1 MSENT
6 QIYSATYSNV
16 PVFEYVTSEGP
27 IMRRKGDSWIN
38 ATHILKIAKLPKAKR
53 TRILEKDVQTG
64 IHEKVQGGYGKYQGT
79 YVPLKLGEVI
89 AQNYGVYDTLKPIFD
104 FEYIEG
110 KTETPPPAPKHNHA
124 SALNIAKRQAS
135 LQKKDAQQKQP
146 KPQKAK
152 KVGDDEPRKRGRPK
166 GSTLSSTPS
175 LQHSDT
181 VPLGSTVGGYSRDS
195 SFAAPIPRM
204 SRQNT
209 EQDAL
214 QMMASNM
221 NLRREDLA
229 SVDTDEDDDDSSAK
243 NGGASL
249 KRSKKNNGVSMT
261 NGDFDTNADLL
272 TSRELF
278 GVSRNTFE
286 KNAHNFNGPQADL
299 ITPYHQ
305 PSINLPQENQI
316 YSDYFSNFVAFF
328 LDDEGHKGQWNAL
341 PENVLPEKLLNP
353 PHPVSKIHIN
363 HPIDNE
369 GNTIFH
375 WLCSLGYLTLIKFLI
390 DKFGKEIRLDI
401 RNNNGETPLMFMVKF
416 SNCFS
421 SNTFEEVLSVLFESL
436 ILVDSSGKTVLHHI
450 VEYKKE
456 KVAAYYLEILLKHL
470 VSGGDGSSEDKEN
483 TSDEKFE
490 LITKFINHQDSDGN
504 TAFHI
509 AAYNLSKKLIRVFID
524 YHKFINFSLR
534 NLVTCTVEDYLA
546 SHNYVLRLDAATDG
560 EENSNSENTQ
570 LINNPRHDMIEEAD
584 SLGQSF
590 DAQLYNSKLA
600 INLYNNTANILTEK
614 MAELS
619 YIINQELKEKDD
631 VVLGYFKTLA
641 KVNEIK
647 LSTQRSILSM
657 FKLEHLIDD
666 LDESPQKEKLD
677 PSSQESNVLE
687 TNYDNYQVNF
697 KRDQIIQ
704 EEIQRLVNDSTYQLL
719 HKQDDLSRALQK
731 FKTAKEYGIKKQLEA
746 ASPQEDGDAD
756 DADDADGDRF
766 ELANLLQIEI
776 LKKRHLLNSVVD
788 YSKDVPLL
796 PNDADTSKPIT
807 EQYASDP
814 DNKLIKYC
822 KLISLSCGMRFDEIE
837 SNIDSIEQSLLKNR

>member
-16 PVFEYVTSEGP
+16 PVFEFVTSEGP

-64 IHEKVQGGYGKYQGT
+64 VHEKVQGGYGKYQGT

-89 AQNYGVYDTLKPIFD
+89 ARNYDVYNTLKPIFD

-124 SALNIAKRQAS
+124 SALNVAKRQAS
-135 LQKKDAQQKQP
+135 LQKKDLQLKQP
-146 KPQKAK
+146 KQPKAK
-152 KVGDDEPRKRGRPK
+152 RTGDEPRKRGRPK

-181 VPLGSTVGGYSRDS
+181 VPLGSVGYSREN

-214 QMMASNM
+214 HMMASNM
-221 NLRREDLA
+221 NLRQEDLA
-229 SVDTDEDDDDSSAK
+229 PVDTDEDDDDHYGK
-243 NGGASL
+243 NGGAGL
-249 KRSKKNNGVSMT
+249 KRSKKNNGNSMH
-261 NGDFDTNADLL
+261 NGDFDTNTDLL

-286 KNAHNFNGPQADL
+286 KNAHNFNAPQADL

-305 PSINLPQENQI
+305 PSINLSQDNQI
-316 YSDYFSNFVAFF
+316 YSDYFTNFVSFF
-328 LDDEGHKGQWNAL
+328 LDDEGNKGQLNA
-341 PENVLPEKLLNP
+341 PAESVLPEKLLNP
-353 PHPVSKIHIN
+353 PQPVSKIHIN

-390 DKFGKEIRLDI
+390 EKFGKEIRIDV

-421 SNTFEEVLSVLFESL
+421 SGTFEEVLGVLFESL

-450 VEYKKE
+450 AEYKKE
-456 KVAAYYLEILLKHL
+456 KVAAYYLEVLLKRL
-470 VSGGDGSSEDKEN
+470 VNEGKEDNSLGEAN
-483 TSDEKFE
+483 VTEEKFE

-509 AAYNLSKKLIRVFID
+509 AAYNLNKKLIKVFID

-546 SHNYVLRLDAATDG
+546 SHNYVLRLDAASDG
-560 EENSNSENTQ
+560 EDNSNVESAE
-570 LINNPRHDMIEEAD
+570 LISNNRHDMVEEVD

-619 YIINQELKEKDD
+619 YIINQELKEKDET
-631 VVLGYFKTLA
+631 VLNYFKTLSRI
-641 KVNEIK
+641 NEIK
-647 LSTQRSILSM
+647 LSIQRAILSI

-666 LDESPQKEKLD
+666 LDEGPKKETRD

-687 TNYDNYQVNF
+687 TNYDNFQVNF

-704 EEIQRLVNDSTYQLL
+704 EEIQRLVNDLTYQLL
-719 HKQDDLSRALQK
+719 HRQEDLSHVLQK
-731 FKTAKEYGIKKQLEA
+731 FTNFKEFLIKRKLETLP
-746 ASPQEDGDAD
+746 SEQDAD
-756 DADDADGDRF
+756 TSEDPF
-766 ELANLLQIEI
+766 ELAKLLQMEI
-776 LKKRHLLNSVVD
+776 LKKKHLLSSVVD
-788 YSKDVPLL
+788 YSKNVPILA
-796 PNDADTSKPIT
+796 NGTDTSKPII
-807 EQYASDP
+807 EQFAP
-814 DNKLIKYC
+814 DSNNKLIKYC

-837 SNIDSIEQSLLKNR
+837 SNIDMIEQSLLKNR